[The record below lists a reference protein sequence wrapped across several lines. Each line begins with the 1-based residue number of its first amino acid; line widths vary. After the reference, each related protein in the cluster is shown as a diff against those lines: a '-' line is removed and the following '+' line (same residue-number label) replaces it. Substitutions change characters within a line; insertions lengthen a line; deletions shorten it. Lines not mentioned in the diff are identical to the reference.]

1 MIKFIIDRADH
12 ADAFKSS
19 AEARK
24 GGLLVIEKM
33 KEHAF
38 LFSELVK
45 RDFKK
50 KYKNT
55 YLGMIWS
62 LLSPL
67 LSLLVMTLIFKNFFG
82 RDMAHYTIYLFC
94 GNIMFSYF
102 SDSTSGGMG
111 SLVANSSIFTKIKV
125 PKFLFLLSRNV
136 SSLINFGLT
145 FLVFWVFLIIDG
157 VTITWAFFGLIIPIL
172 LLAIF
177 NVGMGLILS
186 ALFVFFRDMQY
197 LWSIF
202 TMLLM
207 YMSAIFYT
215 VTEEAFGAFAY
226 AFYLNPLYVY
236 ITYMRT
242 IVLDGV
248 MPSLEINVL
257 AIAYALI
264 VVVIGALI
272 YKKCNHKFLYY
283 V

>member
-1 MIKFIIDRADH
+1 M
-12 ADAFKSS
+12 
-19 AEARK
+19 
-24 GGLLVIEKM
+24 IEKM
-33 KEHAF
+33 KEYSF

-55 YLGMIWS
+55 YLGMVWS

-67 LSLLVMTLIFKNFFG
+67 LTLLVMSLVFKNFFG
-82 RDMAHYTIYLFC
+82 RDVEHYTIYLFC
-94 GNIMFSYF
+94 GNIMFAYF

-157 VTITWAFFGLIIPIL
+157 VTVTWAFLGLIIPIL

-177 NVGMGLILS
+177 NIGMGLILS

-207 YMSAIFYT
+207 YLSAVFYT
-215 VTEEAFGAFAY
+215 VTEEIFGTLIY
-226 AFYLNPLYVY
+226 IFYLNPVYVY

-242 IVLDGV
+242 IVLEGAL
-248 MPSLEINVL
+248 PSFELNIL
-257 AIAYALI
+257 AVFYALAALG
-264 VVVIGALI
+264 IGALI

>member
-1 MIKFIIDRADH
+1 MLTR
-12 ADAFKSS
+12 
-19 AEARK
+19 
-24 GGLLVIEKM
+24 M
-33 KEHAF
+33 KEYGF
-38 LFSELVK
+38 MFTELVK

-50 KYKNT
+50 KYKST
-55 YLGMIWS
+55 YLGMVWS

-67 LSLLVMTLIFKNFFG
+67 LTLLVMTLVFKNFFG
-82 RDMAHYTIYLFC
+82 RDMEHYTIYLFC

-102 SDSTSGGMG
+102 QDSTSGGMG

-145 FLVFWVFLIIDG
+145 FLVFWVFLLIDG
-157 VTITWAFFGLIIPIL
+157 VSVTLAFFALIIPIL

-177 NVGMGLILS
+177 NFGMGLILS

-197 LWSIF
+197 LWGIF

-215 VTEEAFGAFAY
+215 VSAETFGRFAF

-242 IVLDGV
+242 IVLEGAI
-248 MPSLEINVL
+248 PSLEINLL
-257 AIAYALI
+257 AVAYSLATLG
-264 VVVIGALI
+264 VGALI

>member
-1 MIKFIIDRADH
+1 MGCADKT
-12 ADAFKSS
+12 DTSKLS

-24 GGLLVIEKM
+24 GGLLMIEKM

-82 RDMAHYTIYLFC
+82 KDMAHYTIYLFC

-145 FLVFWVFLIIDG
+145 FLVFWVFIIIDG
-157 VTITWAFFGLIIPIL
+157 VTITWAFFGLVIPIL
-172 LLAIF
+172 LLALF

-207 YMSAIFYT
+207 YMSAIFYS
-215 VTEEAFGAFAY
+215 VTGEAFGAFAY

>member
-1 MIKFIIDRADH
+1 M
-12 ADAFKSS
+12 
-19 AEARK
+19 
-24 GGLLVIEKM
+24 IEKM

-55 YLGMIWS
+55 YLGMVWS

-67 LSLLVMTLIFKNFFG
+67 LTLLVMTLVFKSFFG
-82 RDMAHYTIYLFC
+82 RDMEHYTIYLFC

-102 SDSTSGGMG
+102 SDSTAGGMG

-145 FLVFWVFLIIDG
+145 FLIFWVFIIIDG
-157 VTITWAFFGLIIPIL
+157 VAITWAFLGLVIPIL
-172 LLAIF
+172 LLALF

-215 VTEEAFGAFAY
+215 VTEETFGAFAY

-248 MPSLEINVL
+248 MPSLELNAL
-257 AIAYALI
+257 ALAYALI
-264 VVVIGALI
+264 VITVGALI